1 MNIPRWVV
9 WLVSGAVVIVVVVLV
24 AVGIAGWTRPI
35 PEKVVEQTVVVTKEK
50 LVEVT
55 RVAKEAVEVEK
66 EVTRVVE
73 VTPVPPTATPMP
85 TPDATAQFE
94 GAVAQAVATEVARL
108 GFGSVSVAATAPVT
122 TTGVMTVGV
131 GLPMIGS
138 LFRTP
143 VKAVKVINPESAWL
157 IAEPGRILDASAA
170 WVIPSVE
177 MTHSAN
183 IPEGGFAYFSMGE
196 GNIQLGDVLLA
207 MEPMSGTNYLVVIRG
222 RIDDGLVDTDLNM
235 TAKVTGFRAGHAI
248 WSKLQ
253 PGAYVSSNWFLQQLQ
268 ASSQVKDAAQSSTNC
283 GALGCST
290 TYVVLF
296 DASTH
301 YYQKFRIEATDLSKW
316 TLVKTNAE

>member
-183 IPEGGFAYFSMGE
+183 IPEGGFAYF
-196 GNIQLGDVLLA
+196 
-207 MEPMSGTNYLVVIRG
+207 
-222 RIDDGLVDTDLNM
+222 
-235 TAKVTGFRAGHAI
+235 
-248 WSKLQ
+248 
-253 PGAYVSSNWFLQQLQ
+253 
-268 ASSQVKDAAQSSTNC
+268 
-283 GALGCST
+283 
-290 TYVVLF
+290 
-296 DASTH
+296 
-301 YYQKFRIEATDLSKW
+301 
-316 TLVKTNAE
+316 TL